1 MLTVKK
7 HRLSIILGTAII
19 GIIVLSILSNGI
31 LILPKNESI
40 ANDDLAPPTVNN
52 TSSSQEIND
61 TSSMN
66 QVNYTLS
73 NKPQIPIQD
82 QSFPIELQ
90 NNSDIVN
97 DTLTEQY
104 TFKVT
109 TDSGYS
115 CTSGD
120 PTQAIQNAINTLPNR
135 TTPAKIMLQGQFD
148 NVSNINL
155 TDNIIFEGNNATL
168 TATDHSKIFI
178 LQQNHNY
185 SETYKTFSLNNAS
198 YTDWINLHN
207 VTFSN
212 INFKHNLQDSCS
224 FAIYL
229 YESNGTGWG
238 ISQNINVYNCTF
250 TGFYSGFY
258 ILPINSSYSGN
269 LFNNFTGNGFML
281 PYGADINITNNNFI
295 TPSSQQGAYPKIG
308 LHLLDIEGT
317 YCLVT
322 NNTFSTDSNS
332 AGLAVVSSTGD
343 INITENLFIG
353 NGTSCL
359 IDFYTRPFPSSG
371 VHVFSNTGL
380 EDFSI

>member
-7 HRLSIILGTAII
+7 HRLSIIVGTAII
-19 GIIVLSILSNGI
+19 GMIVLSILSIGA

-40 ANDDLAPPTVNN
+40 ANDLTPPIVNN

-61 TSSMN
+61 TSSVN
-66 QVNYTLS
+66 QVNDTLS

-82 QSFPIELQ
+82 HSFPIELQ

-97 DTLTEQY
+97 GTLTEQY
-104 TFKVT
+104 TFQVT

-120 PTQAIQNAINTLPNR
+120 PTQAIQNAINTLPDR
-135 TTPAKIMLQGQFD
+135 TAPAKIMLQGQFD
-148 NVSNINL
+148 NVGNINL
-155 TDNIIFEGNNATL
+155 ADNIFFEGNNATL

-178 LQQNHNY
+178 LKQNGTY
-185 SETYKTFSLNNAS
+185 SETYKTFSLNNTSS
-198 YTDWINLHN
+198 YADWINLHN

-212 INFKHNLQDSCS
+212 INFKHNLQDSYS

-269 LFNNFTGNGFML
+269 YFSNFTGNGFML
-281 PYGADINITNNNFI
+281 PYGADINITSNNFI
-295 TPSSQQGAYPKIG
+295 TSSSQQGAYPKIG

-317 YCLVT
+317 YCLVS

-343 INITENLFIG
+343 INITENLFTG

-359 IDFYTRPFPSSG
+359 IDFYARPFTSSG
-371 VHVFSNTGL
+371 VHIFSNNGL